1 MTAKSI
7 CGFSIRRMN
16 MAEEK
21 SSGFI
26 GKVIG
31 GVFAAIIAP
40 IVVALAIKYSDR
52 LFPAT
57 ATAPGSPTQP
67 VAAIQGGDKKP
78 GGSTEPK
85 GGSPRPGHAE
95 PKATEHK
102 VEPKP
107 SEKRPGLITNVKL
120 FNSVD
125 LTGFA
130 PVLKGQMPGMDPMR
144 VFQVKDGLLHVSG
157 EEQGALISD
166 EEHENYHLIVEYR
179 WGKPAEK
186 KARNAGLLLHC
197 SGPDEPLPPAVR
209 CRITLPVNPANST
222 TGELEAVGAP
232 GKVTLAGSIENKA
245 GTTEKPV
252 GELNKLECICDGAK
266 ITVRLND
273 KVISTAQVSPTRGKI
288 AIQSLG
294 SEISFKVIELQPLKK

>member
-1 MTAKSI
+1 MT
-7 CGFSIRRMN
+7 

-26 GKVIG
+26 GKVVG

-67 VAAIQGGDKKP
+67 VAAIPGGDKKP
-78 GGSTEPK
+78 GGSSEPK
-85 GGSPRPGHAE
+85 GGPARPGHPEA
-95 PKATEHK
+95 KATEHK

-107 SEKRPGLITNVKL
+107 PDKRPGPITNVKL

-125 LTGFA
+125 LTGFV
-130 PVLKGQMPGMDPMR
+130 PVLKGQMPGMDPQH
-144 VFQVKDGLLHVSG
+144 VFQVKDGFLHVSG
-157 EEQGALISD
+157 VEQGVLMTD
-166 EEHENYHLIVEYR
+166 TEHENYHLTVEYR

-186 KARNAGLLLHC
+186 KAHNAGLLLHC
-197 SGPDEPLPPAVR
+197 GGPDDWQPPSVRCPLVLPP
-209 CRITLPVNPANST
+209 NPANST
-222 TGELEAVGAP
+222 TGELEAFGAP
-232 GKVTLAGSIENKA
+232 GKVSLVGKFENKGA
-245 GTTEKPV
+245 EKPV
-252 GELNKLECICDGAK
+252 GELNKLECICDGDR

-273 KVISTAQVSPTRGKI
+273 KVITAAQKVSPTRGKI

-294 SEISFKVIELQPLKK
+294 SEISFKVLELQPLIK